1 MATGN
6 FRTMDRFPLIAVCD
20 ESVSDECYGMMEEIA
35 DELNDLQPFFEVKV
49 LGGYYEGVQFYVEE
63 KYCDDIA
70 DWKPED
76 YMDEFGWDK
85 DETLRRFNDA
95 VETITA
101 KLAEAKEWFGMT
113 ELAVAARF
121 SNGEVI
127 YAKVA

>member
-6 FRTMDRFPLIAVCD
+6 FRTMKRFPLVVCD
-20 ESVSDECYGMMEEIA
+20 NPVSDECYGRMEEIA

-49 LGGYYEGVQFYVEE
+49 LSGYYAGVQFYVEE

-70 DWKPED
+70 DWEPED
-76 YMDEFGWDK
+76 YVDEFGWDK

-95 VETITA
+95 VETIKA
-101 KLAEAKEWFGMT
+101 KLAEAKEGFDME

-121 SNGEVI
+121 DNGAVLYE
-127 YAKVA
+127 KVA